1 MINYEKL
8 REEMVRKLKAEG
20 IRDGRVLQAMRAVPR
35 HLFMDEELR
44 PYAYQDRALPI
55 GCDQTISQP
64 YIVAKMIELLE
75 LTGDEKVLE
84 IGTGSGYQT
93 ALLAFVAR
101 EVCTIE
107 RIPELFEQAQARLAQ
122 LGIKNVKGRIGDG
135 SLGWPEEAPFP
146 AILVAASLPSLP
158 PPLLEQLAPQGRL
171 LAPVGDEQAQR
182 LTRVRWRE
190 RQLEYEDHGGC
201 VFVKLI
207 GKYGWPEPA
216 ADGPERE

>member
-35 HLFMDEELR
+35 HLFIDEELR
-44 PYAYQDRALPI
+44 PYAYHDRALPI

-75 LTGDEKVLE
+75 LTGGEKVLE

-107 RIPELFEQAQARLAQ
+107 RIPELFEQALARLAQ

-135 SLGWPEEAPFP
+135 SLGWPEEAPFSG
-146 AILVAASLPSLP
+146 ILVAASLPSLP
-158 PPLLEQLAPQGRL
+158 APLLEQLAPQGKL
-171 LAPVGDEQAQR
+171 VAPLGQEQAQR
-182 LTRVRWRE
+182 LTRVRRLDQ
-190 RQLEYEDHGGC
+190 QLEYEDHGGC

-216 ADGPERE
+216 ADGPNSE